1 MPRQGGRR
9 RWSDDLEHEPRVGRL
24 AAMKTPAR
32 LAMLL
37 LAGLLLLACSPS
49 DLTRVAHPTTL
60 TGTIWRAVSVFG
72 KPLVVGDEPTMSFS
86 ADQVKG
92 SGGCNSYSGQYRYDP
107 STGAI
112 TFDLLAMT
120 TRACVEQA
128 WAAVEAAFGT
138 ALTQVTSASIDQH
151 GRLVLSG
158 PGGEIVLVVDAVP
171 A

>member
-1 MPRQGGRR
+1 
-9 RWSDDLEHEPRVGRL
+9 
-24 AAMKTPAR
+24 MKAPAR

-37 LAGLLLLACSPS
+37 LVGLLLLACSPS
-49 DLTRVAHPTTL
+49 DLTREAHPTTL
-60 TGTIWRAVSVFG
+60 AGSAWRVVTIAG
-72 KPLVVGDEPTMSFS
+72 KPLVVGNEPTMSFS

-120 TRACVEQA
+120 ARGCVEQA
-128 WAAVEAAFGT
+128 RAAVEVAFST
-138 ALTQVTSASIDQH
+138 AMIAVTSASIDPQ

-158 PGGEIVLVVDAVP
+158 PGGEIVLAVDAVLT
-171 A
+171 